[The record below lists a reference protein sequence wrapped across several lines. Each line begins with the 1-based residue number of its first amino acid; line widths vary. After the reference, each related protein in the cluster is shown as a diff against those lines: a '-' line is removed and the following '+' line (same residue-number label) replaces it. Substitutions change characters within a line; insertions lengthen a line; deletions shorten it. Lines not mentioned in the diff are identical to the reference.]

1 MAGEKF
7 GREAGVLALSPRR
20 ITIQS
25 LFRAGLFQGEILF
38 RVGLFRGRLCS
49 GWAGGRIE
57 KPSPAAGEI
66 IQNRNT
72 PSIVP
77 GSRPDCSR
85 VVEQRKPLILADCSI
100 CSMCS
105 IFSLWSRWKYAN
117 RGVVQEIAHI
127 YGASRRSTPHP
138 EQPGTAFWQVPHSAA
153 SSTPGGASQA
163 SPKARAEVHQPSI
176 SKSTTCRHC
185 WAPAR

>member
-20 ITIQS
+20 MTVLS
-25 LFRAGLFQGEILF
+25 LFRAGLFQGEVLF
-38 RVGLFRGRLCS
+38 RVGLFRGRFCS

-57 KPSPAAGEI
+57 KSPPAVGEI

-72 PSIVP
+72 PPIVP

-85 VVEQRKPLILADCSI
+85 VVEQRKHLILADCSI

-127 YGASRRSTPHP
+127 YGASRRVTPHL
-138 EQPGTAFWQVPHSAA
+138 EQPGTARNSLL
-153 SSTPGGASQA
+153 A
-163 SPKARAEVHQPSI
+163 SPAFGRIFNSRGGI
-176 SKSTTCRHC
+176 SGKSKGPRRG
-185 WAPAR
+185 APAQHF